1 MAHWASIEI
10 SQKRALLR
18 QSLIDNDFDRISYT
32 DNNQMEYKEVWKGPL
47 GVVTLNWL
55 PLPILISIKSETI
68 SPAPSPNS
76 INATSIK

>member
-1 MAHWASIEI
+1 MTPSEI
-10 SQKRALLR
+10 SQKRVILR

-55 PLPILISIKSETI
+55 SFPILNSIKSETI
-68 SPAPSPNS
+68 PKTPSPDL
-76 INATSIK
+76 INDTSIK